1 MGRKDNKSG
10 MTKTDKSKTRRR
22 KEARPAE
29 IVEAGISEFATYG
42 FDGAR
47 LERIAKIAGISKAT
61 IYLYYPSKEALF
73 LAAVE
78 EHVISVMADNESFL
92 DSFDGTTA
100 EMLARLLRGI
110 YGRFTNGRA
119 QTLFRILITEG
130 DRIPEIVTDYHTMTI
145 KRGTALLRRILERGI
160 MRGEVADGPI
170 LQNPQVVI
178 APAMF
183 FALHNMMFHRAGT
196 LDFEAYFE
204 AHLELVIRGVEK
216 QADPKTRTN

>member
-1 MGRKDNKSG
+1 MR
-10 MTKTDKSKTRRR
+10 KTDKSKTRRR

-29 IVEAGISEFATYG
+29 IVEAGISEFAMHG
-42 FDGAR
+42 FEGAR
-47 LERIAKIAGISKAT
+47 LERIAKTAGISKAT

-92 DSFDGTTA
+92 DSFDGTTS
-100 EMLARLLRGI
+100 EMLKRLLRGI

-119 QTLFRILITEG
+119 QTLFRILLTEG
-130 DRIPEIVTDYHTMTI
+130 DRIPEVVTNYHAMTI
-145 KRGTALLRRILERGI
+145 KRGTTLLRRILERGI
-160 MRGEVADGPI
+160 ARGEVANGPI
-170 LQNPQVVI
+170 LENPQVVI

-183 FALHNMMFHRAGT
+183 FALHNMIFSSAGT

-204 AHLELVIRGVEK
+204 AHMELVIKGVKE
-216 QADPKTRTN
+216 QAKPKPSTH